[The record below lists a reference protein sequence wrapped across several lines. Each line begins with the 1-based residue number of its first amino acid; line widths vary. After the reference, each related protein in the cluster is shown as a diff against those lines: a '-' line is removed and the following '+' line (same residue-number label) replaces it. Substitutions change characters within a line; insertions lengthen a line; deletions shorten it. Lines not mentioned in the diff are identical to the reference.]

1 MRIAYVCAD
10 LGIPVFGRKGCS
22 IHVQEVIRA
31 LIDLG
36 AAIELFTVRPE
47 GERPQ
52 GLESVRLHGLP
63 FVAPA
68 GRAARE
74 QAALRANDQFLAA
87 LERAGPFDLVYERYA
102 LWSYAGME
110 YARVRGM
117 PGLLEVNAPLVEEET
132 EYRGLIDRAAACRVA
147 ERVFAAATALIAVSE
162 ELAAYL
168 QRFPGTHGRVH
179 VIPNGVDPRRFPAG
193 LPPSCPGPPGVF
205 TVGFVGTLKP
215 WHGLATLVEA
225 FALLQR
231 AVPKVRLLIVGDGP
245 ERPRLEEHLRSH
257 GLQEAACFTGA
268 VSPGAV
274 PGLLASMDVAVAPY
288 PSLASF
294 YFSPLKVFEYLTA
307 GLAVVASR
315 VGQVAA
321 VIEHEVNGLLCPA
334 GVADELAT
342 ALVRLHRE
350 PGLRSRLG
358 QAARATVLQNYTW
371 EAVGHRILRLAA
383 LDPEHRESAT
393 VRASALALPGG
404 GCCGEMS
411 SA

>member
-1 MRIAYVCAD
+1 M
-10 LGIPVFGRKGCS
+10 
-22 IHVQEVIRA
+22 
-31 LIDLG
+31 
-36 AAIELFTVRPE
+36 
-47 GERPQ
+47 
-52 GLESVRLHGLP
+52 
-63 FVAPA
+63 
-68 GRAARE
+68 
-74 QAALRANDQFLAA
+74 
-87 LERAGPFDLVYERYA
+87 
-102 LWSYAGME
+102 
-110 YARVRGM
+110 
-117 PGLLEVNAPLVEEET
+117 
-132 EYRGLIDRAAACRVA
+132 
-147 ERVFAAATALIAVSE
+147 
-162 ELAAYL
+162 
-168 QRFPGTHGRVH
+168 
-179 VIPNGVDPRRFPAG
+179 
-193 LPPSCPGPPGVF
+193 
-205 TVGFVGTLKP
+205 
-215 WHGLATLVEA
+215 
-225 FALLQR
+225 QR

-268 VSPGAV
+268 VNPGAV

-307 GLAVVASR
+307 GLRLLRAGGVIVFDDAWPGDGDDYLGDPYGETGGTAGVRELAEMVTIDERLVPLRLAVVASR

-334 GVADELAT
+334 GVADELAA

-393 VRASALALPGG
+393 VRASALALPGAAVAG
-404 GCCGEMS
+404 R
-411 SA
+411 